1 MATQATEKLK
11 PRLIVISAPSG
22 AGKTTLCE
30 RLIQEFG
37 NQITLSIST
46 TTRPRRPN
54 EQEGVHY
61 FFVDRATFQRKV
73 DHGDFAEWAEVHQ
86 NLYGT
91 ARATIDRCLKAGKN
105 VLFDIDVQGAINL
118 RAQYGARTLLIFIHP
133 PSLEVLQERLTK
145 RSSDPLPSIERRLRN
160 AYNELEWSGKFDH
173 QITNDD
179 LERAYRE
186 LKEIVKREC
195 L

>member
-1 MATQATEKLK
+1 MTRKTDIPK

-30 RLIQEFG
+30 RLMAEFG
-37 NQITLSIST
+37 DKIVLSIST
-46 TTRPRRPN
+46 TTRSIRHYER
-54 EQEGVHY
+54 EGVHY
-61 FFVDRATFQRKV
+61 FFVTPEEFRAKIQR
-73 DHGDFAEWAEVHQ
+73 GEFAEWAEVHK

-91 ARATIDRCLKAGKN
+91 ARKTIENCLAGGKH
-105 VLFDIDVQGAINL
+105 VLFDIDVQGAMSL
-118 RAQYGARTLLIFIHP
+118 RGQYGDRVLLIFIHP

-145 RSSDPLPSIERRLRN
+145 RKGDSSTSIETRLRN
-160 AYNELEWSGKFDH
+160 AYNELEWSRKFDH

-186 LKEIVKREC
+186 LREIVRKEC